1 MTQEGQ
7 LLPPRVTGVL
17 GNFQLKEI
25 FFVSAETGR
34 MSRSW
39 RWEREEG
46 RAAWQREKHMQ
57 GPEVRAWPAHCAAGI
72 WTRLP
77 VEGREQEVR
86 GARWAGRWGCST

>member
-1 MTQEGQ
+1 
-7 LLPPRVTGVL
+7 
-17 GNFQLKEI
+17 
-25 FFVSAETGR
+25 

-57 GPEVRAWPAHCAAGI
+57 GPEARAWPAHCAAGI

-86 GARWAGRWGCST
+86 GGGGQDDGAVLPEMLMAFSF